1 MNNALRL
8 RITTFAALIAISFA
22 VHGPSVSSA
31 VELGALAGVSDAA
44 LGSSGADQSASPATA
59 GDAAPLYAFLDDSV
73 FLSAFDMDQD
83 GSTDVM
89 GIHYAD
95 PVIGFATAAD
105 GDTPNAGGSRSSGAP
120 SAGQTA
126 SLAPTQAG
134 PQRRASRGGSGPG
147 TGIAPNAQSAGPA
160 AGSPP
165 SKPADSAAG
174 NPPKSDPI
182 IVAEAGGG
190 DGLDPYIEGNGT
202 PDLIDPPEGL
212 VEPTTGGG
220 GPGGNS
226 GAACGSA
233 GCQSQSPTASNAV
246 PEPGSMAL
254 LGLGMLGLAWA
265 RRRKAA
271 TARA

>member
-1 MNNALRL
+1 MNTALRL
-8 RITTFAALIAISFA
+8 RVTTFAALIAISFA

-31 VELGALAGVSDAA
+31 VERGALAGVSDAA
-44 LGSSGADQSASPATA
+44 LGTSGADQAASPAPA

-105 GDTPNAGGSRSSGAP
+105 GDTPNAGGSRSSGAT
-120 SAGQTA
+120 SAGQTV

-147 TGIAPNAQSAGPA
+147 AGSAPASQNPGYATSGQQPKQSNGEKPVEDALLDELVKGIRASDLIPPPDSAG
-160 AGSPP
+160 
-165 SKPADSAAG
+165 KP
-174 NPPKSDPI
+174 
-182 IVAEAGGG
+182 VAGGG
-190 DGLDPYIEGNGT
+190 GGEPGT
-202 PDLIDPPEGL
+202 SPVADCDSGPCG
-212 VEPTTGGG
+212 TKQTGA
-220 GPGGNS
+220 N
-226 GAACGSA
+226 
-233 GCQSQSPTASNAV
+233 NAV

-254 LGLGMLGLAWA
+254 LGLGMVGLVLI

-271 TARA
+271 LARQ